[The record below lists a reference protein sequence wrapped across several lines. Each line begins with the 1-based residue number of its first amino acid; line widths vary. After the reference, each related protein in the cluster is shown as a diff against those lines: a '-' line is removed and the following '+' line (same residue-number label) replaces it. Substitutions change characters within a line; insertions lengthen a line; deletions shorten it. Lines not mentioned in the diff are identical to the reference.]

1 MNNRFIAFAADYP
14 RYFGIVVDVIKQ
26 ISKTGV
32 GYVTLYING
41 VYTLYND

>member
-1 MNNRFIAFAADYP
+1 MNGCFIAFAADYP
-14 RYFGIVVDVIKQ
+14 HYFGIVVDVIKQ

-32 GYVTLYING
+32 GHVTLYING